1 LSESASEIMRDL
13 AIRFFHNQCE
23 VTLSK
28 FNIRGFVIHHV
39 HEIQNDVL
47 RKQFPKGVKGRD
59 DYLRALKPLVEECPE
74 RFALIKNS
82 IHAKLDHVRN
92 GITRMKMEDR
102 QRFCY
107 LALRTV
113 HKRRKRK

>member
-1 LSESASEIMRDL
+1 MSESASEIMRDL
-13 AIRFFHNQCE
+13 AIRFFHNQCK
-23 VTLSK
+23 VTLEEFQPK
-28 FNIRGFVIHHV
+28 GFVIHHV
-39 HEIQNDVL
+39 IEIKNDVL
-47 RKQFPKGVKGRD
+47 SRQFPKTPKGKD
-59 DYLRALKPLVEECPE
+59 EYLRALKPLVEECPE

-82 IHAKLDHVRN
+82 IHTKLDHVRN